1 MECYEI
7 ASGEP
12 CKGLDRLSAHR
23 RAQHSLGDACAR
35 DKIDLAAAL
44 VGAVAGVHAEAGG
57 LAFPDP
63 ASAAWLELER
73 RLDLVTKGAATLG
86 SRIPRIRDPRFARPV
101 AHGLDAL
108 LGNITVGYNALELAI
123 GDGLAALEIG
133 RRAMHL
139 KYSNIGDYAREE
151 FGLNASTAAKKA
163 RLARKLQDRP
173 LVREAVQRGEITLR
187 KAEVIVPVAVG
198 DQQTHWILRAKE
210 LSVRALKKEVDA
222 PRDPEDEEFATL
234 VVGVTPEERPFI
246 QEGLR
251 WGAIDIGHRSRTFQ
265 RVEAWGQEYFG
276 AHAIP
281 PDDGCDAEDVR
292 LRARADDEMDSLK
305 EFLEQESRLWA
316 GPGAIGPLKAPEF
329 SGEIGPWRIDA
340 GVKGFI

>member
-1 MECYEI
+1 MECYEL

-12 CKGLDRLSAHR
+12 CRGLDTLSADR
-23 RAQHSLGDACAR
+23 RERRSGPDACAR

-44 VGAVAGVHAEAGG
+44 VGAVAGVRAEAG
-57 LAFPDP
+57 AREFPDP

-73 RLDLVTKGAATLG
+73 RLELVTKGAATLG
-86 SRIPRIRDPRFARPV
+86 SRIPRIRAPRFARPV

-151 FGLNASTAAKKA
+151 LGLNASTAAKKA

-173 LVREAVQRGEITLR
+173 LVREAVRRGEITLR

-198 DQQTHWILRAKE
+198 VRQTEWVLRAKAE
-210 LSVRALKKEVDA
+210 TVRALAKAVHG
-222 PRDPEDEEFATL
+222 RDDDEDWMSATAAVPL
-234 VVGVTPEERPFI
+234 GKRPVI
-246 QEGLR
+246 DEGLR
-251 WGAIDIGHRSRTFQ
+251 
-265 RVEAWGQEYFG
+265 
-276 AHAIP
+276 
-281 PDDGCDAEDVR
+281 
-292 LRARADDEMDSLK
+292 
-305 EFLEQESRLWA
+305 
-316 GPGAIGPLKAPEF
+316 
-329 SGEIGPWRIDA
+329 
-340 GVKGFI
+340 